1 MGAKQATGAAIVT
14 GSSLSLTPDRQEAER
29 FLTLLD
35 EQGNF
40 LFAVI
45 EHDNNGSG
53 KSFSHSGSLEEHF
66 PWLNQEN
73 QNGACGW
80 KYHLPAT
87 QL

>member
-45 EHDNNGSG
+45 EHGNNGSG
-53 KSFSHSGSLEEHF
+53 KSFCHSGSLEEHF
-66 PWLNQEN
+66 PWLDQEN
-73 QNGACGW
+73 
-80 KYHLPAT
+80 HLT
-87 QL
+87 KIGHSYYLL